1 VPVPELA
8 KMAGLSPSAFH
19 HRFRAVTAMSP
30 LQFQKR
36 IRLQEA
42 RALLIA
48 GADDVA
54 RVGSLVGY
62 ASPTQFNR
70 EYRRLFGY
78 PPGRDA
84 ERLRSSS
91 LRSV

>member
-1 VPVPELA
+1 V
-8 KMAGLSPSAFH
+8 S
-19 HRFRAVTAMSP
+19 
-30 LQFQKR
+30 
-36 IRLQEA
+36 RLQEA

-48 GADDVA
+48 GTDDVA

-62 ASPTQFNR
+62 GSPTQFNR

-84 ERLRSSS
+84 ERLRERTG
-91 LRSV
+91 L

>member
-1 VPVPELA
+1 
-8 KMAGLSPSAFH
+8 
-19 HRFRAVTAMSP
+19 MSP

-48 GADDVA
+48 GTDDVA
-54 RVGSLVGY
+54 RVGARVGY
-62 ASPTQFNR
+62 ASPAQFNR
-70 EYRRLFGY
+70 EYRRLFGA

-84 ERLRSSS
+84 ERLRSAP
-91 LRSV
+91 